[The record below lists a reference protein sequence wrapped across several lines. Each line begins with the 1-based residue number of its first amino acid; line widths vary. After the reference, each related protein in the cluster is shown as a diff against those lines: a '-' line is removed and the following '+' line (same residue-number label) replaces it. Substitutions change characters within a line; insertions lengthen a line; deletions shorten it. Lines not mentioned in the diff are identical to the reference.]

1 MAAERNE
8 PNMKITP
15 RSFTNSFTSQ
25 AKTEQPLSS
34 PLQLDSILNCMQ
46 RMPFFTDEDS
56 PDPHQ
61 RKNSQTVIQLCM
73 QFMEEPSQFS
83 VGQTPQS
90 LTCSIMEEPHTVLDD
105 CENAACFRNLEKA
118 GRIEAQKIQLNS
130 PTFQVDLFLSQLPQ
144 PD

>member
-34 PLQLDSILNCMQ
+34 PPQLDCILNCMQ

-90 LTCSIMEEPHTVLDD
+90 LTCSIMEEPLTELDE
-105 CENAACFRNLEKA
+105 CPRILLSCFRARNSRKEGRERGRLEA
-118 GRIEAQKIQLNS
+118 GRKEEGGDIK
-130 PTFQVDLFLSQLPQ
+130 T
-144 PD
+144 